1 MKTLFLSALVLSAL
15 TANAAPAPTK
25 VAFVGDY
32 ITTAWGVAAPNPN
45 WTFYGEPASPFAGDS
60 GGVAGAFPKVLA
72 THPNVVHIMMGVVD
86 ESQIDDAT
94 LTLTTQNLLA
104 NLQTMVR
111 EAKAANVRVILG
123 LEPGGWSP
131 ENAAVAAYGAANG
144 ILVLG
149 YQGVPM
155 MGTNIIDTTT
165 FVPTPAGFAQM
176 TQIAT
181 AAIAT
186 LNAPL
191 QGGYLQD
198 QVLASIDWPAQ
209 PQVNTWGPGAQIQ
222 FTAIGTY
229 AGGAIYPQT
238 NANIVGATGTWTSS
252 NPLVMYIGPTGL
264 AWTLSAGT
272 AIIRYTS
279 PNGIG
284 FSEWV
289 MHIQP
294 AIE

>member
-32 ITTAWGVAAPNPN
+32 ITTGWRAAAPNPN
-45 WTFYGEPASPFAGDS
+45 WTFYGQPAFPFAGDS

-72 THPNVVHIMMGVVD
+72 THPNVVHIMVGVVD
-86 ESQIDDAT
+86 QSQIDDGT
-94 LTLTTQNLLA
+94 LTITTQNLLG
-104 NLQTMVR
+104 NIQTMVQ
-111 EAKAANVRVILG
+111 EAKAANARVILG
-123 LEPGGWSP
+123 LEPGGWTP
-131 ENAAVAAYGAANG
+131 ENAVVAAYGAANG

-155 MGTNIIDTTT
+155 QGTNIIDTSTYL
-165 FVPTPAGFAQM
+165 PTPAGFAQM

-186 LNAPL
+186 LNTPI
-191 QGGYLQD
+191 QGGYLQNE
-198 QVLASIDWPAQ
+198 VLATIDWPAQ
-209 PQVNTWGPGAQIQ
+209 ANVNTWGPGAQIQ
-222 FTAIGTY
+222 FTPIAYY
-229 AGGAIYPQT
+229 AGGVTYPQL
-238 NANIVGATGTWTSS
+238 NPNIVGATGTWTSS
-252 NPLVMYIGPTGL
+252 NPLVIYIGPSGL
-264 AWTLSAGT
+264 AWTLSPGT

-279 PNGIG
+279 PGGIG

-289 MHIQP
+289 MYVPKTID
-294 AIE
+294 